1 MEGDRFHV
9 NKPVDESGFEHVEA
23 KDANRFL
30 EARDGDH
37 LVCSFQCDKC
47 LFFLL
52 KGRTPIPRNMK
63 DEFLMVCLRR
73 ANLDALWAQEPS
85 TVAANRRDVN
95 RLMKLSH
102 DVGVEPVF
110 EPLGPFP
117 HEDVQGIFVA
127 VMMLQRSLE
136 PRRHAT
142 YSQFQ
147 TIRKLRSAHS
157 NQYMDS
163 VRFALTSATIGRMM
177 SNTFLTQC
185 STNSLWFGRFSMGC
199 LKRMG
204 QIVKQDLGISIEV
217 ELALLEITKKEIV
230 EAKGKGRDILVMT
243 GAFTGICFCGSFRG
257 HEVFLT
263 DLDGLFRY
271 NMGSEYN

>member
-1 MEGDRFHV
+1 MDGDRFHI
-9 NKPVDESGFEHVEA
+9 NKPVDESGFEQVEV
-23 KDANRFL
+23 KDTNRFL

-52 KGRTPIPRNMK
+52 KGRTPIHRNIK

-73 ANLDALWAQEPS
+73 ANLDALWAREPS
-85 TVAANRRDVN
+85 TVSANRRDVN
-95 RLMKLSH
+95 RLIKLSH

-117 HEDVQGIFVA
+117 LEDVQGIFVA

-136 PRRHAT
+136 PGRHAT

-157 NQYMDS
+157 NQYMAS
-163 VRFALTSATIGRMM
+163 VRGALASATLGRMM
-177 SNTFLTQC
+177 SKTFFNT
-185 STNSLWFGRFSMGC
+185 
-199 LKRMG
+199 
-204 QIVKQDLGISIEV
+204 V
-217 ELALLEITKKEIV
+217 
-230 EAKGKGRDILVMT
+230 
-243 GAFTGICFCGSFRG
+243 
-257 HEVFLT
+257 
-263 DLDGLFRY
+263 Y
-271 NMGSEYN
+271 Y